1 MKLTSAMASK
11 MIKALNEENQ
21 TLIHKRRHESTTSY
35 VQDEIPLESDYDFN
49 SLHEQIVANN
59 KKIAKIRHAVNLFN
73 TTTVLEGFEDYDGSG
88 LTIDKALIIMPML
101 SSAKDAYSKMKDAN
115 DISRR
120 VDYKGNVEFTKLNY
134 LTSDVATAYQKVTE
148 LLTAIQLS
156 LDKANL
162 TVEFEVDI
170 S

>member
-11 MIKALNEENQ
+11 IIKSLNEENQ
-21 TLIHKRRHESTTSY
+21 TLIRKRSHESTTSY
-35 VQDEIPLESDYDFN
+35 VQDETPMASDYDFN

-73 TTTVLEGFEDYDGSG
+73 TVTVLEGFEDYDGSG

-101 SSAKDAYSKMKDAN
+101 SSTKSAYAEMKDAK

-134 LTSDVATAYQKVTE
+134 LTCDVALAYQKVSE

-162 TVEFEVDI
+162 TVEFEVDLT
-170 S
+170 